1 MKDLSIYFS
10 PVSDELKIVDERLG
24 DTMHIH
30 REGNF
35 PDIDGEGIAI
45 LYVPEFRNAQVQY
58 KKLNEDFRQHLYNY
72 NKGDGW
78 NMTIYDL
85 GNILPGNSVEDTWF
99 AVSQVV
105 TELVKKE
112 VIPVVIG
119 GGQDLTVACYK
130 GFENLER
137 LINVCSIDSSLDI
150 GEPNEPI
157 RSDGYVSHL
166 LMQRP
171 CYLFNFANI
180 GLQRPLASQRE
191 IDLFESLYFDICR
204 LGEFNQNFKKAE
216 PYLRNSDLI
225 SLDFQSVRSA
235 DSDPHC
241 YTNPNGFYAEQLCQL
256 AKYSGLSDKLSC
268 FGIFNVNPSQSE
280 IASSLLGQI
289 IWYFADGVANRYGD
303 FPIGSKATYTKFHV
317 HLDDFDDDLVFYKS
331 DKSSRWWM
339 EVKYP
344 AGEGGKYDRHQLV
357 PCDRDDYEGAMQNTI
372 PNLWWKTLQKL
383 S

>member
-1 MKDLSIYFS
+1 MKDISIYFS
-10 PVSDELKIVDERLG
+10 PIDDAISIQEERVGAGMKIYRGDSFPEIDE
-24 DTMHIH
+24 
-30 REGNF
+30 
-35 PDIDGEGIAI
+35 PGIAI
-45 LYVPEFRNAQVQY
+45 VYVPEYRNSETKHENSNESFRHY
-58 KKLNEDFRQHLYNY
+58 FYNFFE
-72 NKGDGW
+72 GDAWG
-78 NMTIYDL
+78 MTLYDL
-85 GNILPGNSVEDTWF
+85 GNVLPGSTIEDTRF
-99 AVSQVV
+99 ALGQVV
-105 TELVKKE
+105 SELVKKE
-112 VIPVVIG
+112 VIPVIVG

-137 LINVCSIDSSLDI
+137 LINVCAIDSSLDI

-157 RSDGYVSHL
+157 HSNGYVSHL

-180 GLQRPLASQRE
+180 GLQRLLASPRE
-191 IDLFESLYFDICR
+191 VDLFENLYFDICR
-204 LGEFNQNFKKAE
+204 LGEFNQDFKKAE

-225 SLDFQSVRSA
+225 SVDFESIRSSEVDGA
-235 DSDPHC
+235 C

-268 FGIFNVNPSQSE
+268 FGIFNVNPNQNE
-280 IASSLLGQI
+280 VASNLLAQL

-303 FPIGSKATYTKFHV
+303 FPIGNKVNYMKFHV

-331 DKSSRWWM
+331 DKSNRWWM

-344 AGEGGKYDRHQLV
+344 AGQGSKYERHQMV
-357 PCDRDDYEGAMQNTI
+357 PCDRDDYDGAINNVI

>member
-1 MKDLSIYFS
+1 MKDISIYFT
-10 PVSDELKIVDERLG
+10 PVSDELIIHEDKLG
-24 DTMHIH
+24 DTMRIH
-30 REGNF
+30 LEGNF
-35 PDIDGEGIAI
+35 PEIDEEGIAVI
-45 LYVPEFRNAQVQY
+45 YVPEYRNSAEVFT
-58 KKLNEDFRQHLYNY
+58 KGNDDFRQALYNF
-72 NKGDGW
+72 NRGDGW
-78 NMTIYDL
+78 NLTVYDL
-85 GNILPGNSVEDTWF
+85 GDVRPGNSIEDTWF
-99 AVSQVV
+99 ALGQIVS
-105 TELVKKE
+105 ELVKKD

-137 LINVCSIDSSLDI
+137 LINICAIDSALDI

-157 RSDGYVSHL
+157 RANGFVSHL

-180 GLQRPLASQRE
+180 GLQRLLASQRE

-204 LGEFNQNFKKAE
+204 LGEFNQDFKVAE
-216 PYLRNSDLI
+216 PFLRNSDLI
-225 SLDFQSVRSA
+225 SLDFQSVRSS
-235 DSDPHC
+235 DSDARF

-256 AKYSGLSDKLSC
+256 SKYSGLSDKLSC
-268 FGIFNVNPSQSE
+268 FGIFNVNPNQGTV
-280 IASSLLGQI
+280 ASNLVAQL
-289 IWYFADGVANRYGD
+289 IWYFTDGVANRYGD
-303 FPIGSKATYTKFHV
+303 FPIGSKINYTKFHV
-317 HLDDFDDDLVFYKS
+317 HLEDFDDDLIFYKS
-331 DKSSRWWM
+331 DKSNRWWM

-344 AGEGGKYDRHQLV
+344 AGEGGKYERHQLV

>member
-1 MKDLSIYFS
+1 MKDISIYFS
-10 PVSDELKIVDERLG
+10 PVDAAISIQEERIGADMKIYRNDDFPEIDE
-24 DTMHIH
+24 
-30 REGNF
+30 
-35 PDIDGEGIAI
+35 PGIAI
-45 LYVPEFRNAQVQY
+45 IYVPEFRSAEIKHV
-58 KKLNEDFRQHLYNY
+58 KSNESFRQFLYSFHR
-72 NKGDGW
+72 GDAWG
-78 NMTIYDL
+78 MTLYDL
-85 GNILPGNSVEDTWF
+85 GNVLPGNTIEDTRF
-99 AVSQVV
+99 ALGQVV
-105 TELVKKE
+105 SELVKKD

-137 LINVCSIDSSLDI
+137 LINVCAIDSALDI
-150 GEPNEPI
+150 GEPNDPI
-157 RSDGYVSHL
+157 HSNGYVSHL

-180 GLQRPLASQRE
+180 GLQRLMASQRE
-191 IDLFESLYFDICR
+191 VDLFENLYFDICR

-225 SLDFQSVRSA
+225 SVDFESLRSSEVDGA
-235 DSDPHC
+235 C
-241 YTNPNGFYAEQLCQL
+241 YTSPNGFYAEQLCQL

-268 FGIFNVNPSQSE
+268 FGVFNVNPNQNE
-280 IASSLLGQI
+280 VASNLLAQL
-289 IWYFADGVANRYGD
+289 IWYFIDGVANRYGD
-303 FPIGSKATYTKFHV
+303 FPIGNKVNYTKFHV
-317 HLDDFDDDLVFYKS
+317 HLEDFDDDLVFYKS

-344 AGEGGKYDRHQLV
+344 AGQGSKYERHQMV
-357 PCDRDDYEGAMQNTI
+357 PCDRDDYDGAMNNII